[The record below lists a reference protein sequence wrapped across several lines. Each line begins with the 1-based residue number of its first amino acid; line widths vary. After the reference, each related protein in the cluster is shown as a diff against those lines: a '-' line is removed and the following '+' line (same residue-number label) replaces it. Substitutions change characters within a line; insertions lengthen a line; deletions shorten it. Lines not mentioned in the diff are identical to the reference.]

1 MRPRR
6 TASTWGKLGED
17 GLRGEAGLELV
28 DVVRPGTN
36 LEQEGLP
43 GALEHEVGAVV
54 KRLERRN
61 MPIRADKN
69 VGDVMELAINP

>member
-1 MRPRR
+1 M
-6 TASTWGKLGED
+6 WGKLGED
-17 GLRGEAGLELV
+17 GLGVEAGLEPV
-28 DVVRPGTN
+28 DGDVDRPGAN

-54 KRLERRN
+54 ERLERRN